1 MTTDEKG
8 VLIQIQ
14 NTSVSSKTLVLVNCL
29 NAFVHGCTESKA
41 VISPPKRI
49 KKTYTFPQA
58 LSYASQHTFLM
69 FRIILLVSVF
79 IHLPI
84 KSQHYNIAQG
94 NKDLFHALIGTRTRT
109 LHVPIVQTMDS
120 AIRRI
125 NH

>member
-8 VLIQIQ
+8 VFIQIQ

-69 FRIILLVSVF
+69 FRIILSVSVF

-84 KSQHYNIAQG
+84 KSQHYIAREQRPVLCAYRYSNSDPPCSNCSNDG
-94 NKDLFHALIGTRTRT
+94 
-109 LHVPIVQTMDS
+109 
-120 AIRRI
+120 
-125 NH
+125 